1 MTINNVLAAAVLVL
15 GTSVAVSFAGGN
27 CDTKASKASS
37 KGSCCS
43 STAKAAK
50 ATTADA
56 DHCATTKATTTAT
69 TAGASC
75 STDNAAAS
83 CSTTSS
89 TTAGT
94 AAFKTVKAV
103 KNEGGGCCSM
113 KGKSVKMTS
122 ADQVTP
128 KTEATATPEK

>member
-56 DHCATTKATTTAT
+56 DQCATTKATSTAQ
-69 TAGASC
+69 SC
-75 STDNAAAS
+75 STDKDAAS
-83 CSTTSS
+83 CSTTTS
-89 TTAGT
+89 TTTGT
-94 AAFKTVKAV
+94 ASFKTVKAV
-103 KNEGGGCCSM
+103 KNEGGCCSM

-128 KTEATATPEK
+128 KADVVATPEK

>member
-56 DHCATTKATTTAT
+56 DHCATATTTS
-69 TAGASC
+69 TAKSC
-75 STDNAAAS
+75 STDKDAAS
-83 CSTTSS
+83 CSTTTS
-89 TTAGT
+89 TTTGT
-94 AAFKTVKAV
+94 ASFKTVKAV
-103 KNEGGGCCSM
+103 KNEGGCCSM

-128 KTEATATPEK
+128 KTEAVATPEK

>member
-37 KGSCCS
+37 KASCCS

-56 DHCATTKATTTAT
+56 DHCATTKATSTDK
-69 TAGASC
+69 SC
-75 STDNAAAS
+75 STENDAAS

-89 TTAGT
+89 ATTGT
-94 AAFKTVKAV
+94 ASFKTVKAV
-103 KNEGGGCCSM
+103 KNEGGGCCAT
-113 KGKSVKMTS
+113 GKSVKMTS

-128 KTEATATPEK
+128 KAEVAATPEK